1 MKLWNRLI
9 CFILSCAM
17 LAALCACSGG
27 QDVQPSPTPTPTPE
41 ATPSDTGFTVDT
53 SVEDLTLAVMGVPGD
68 FELLSINGTP
78 IQARLYM
85 YWLSYYMAYLE
96 SMGYD
101 LNLET
106 DSDLADYL
114 KSDAL
119 NTCIQYGLIAA
130 KMEELDCSLSQEQIN
145 ALESNITLYKAMAGG
160 EEAFNETLR
169 QTGLDYDTYY
179 LLSAV
184 SYYVTAL
191 QEQLFPDAPT
201 DDELKTYIEEH
212 DILYAKHILLMT
224 IDPSTNL
231 VLDEATVAQKK
242 ATAEDILNQLRSSS
256 DLPGDFDALM
266 NRYSEDTG
274 LAAYPNG
281 YIFTANEM
289 VQEFETATRNLE
301 YGQISDLVKS
311 SFGYHIILRLDPADA
326 DEVTTSCQS
335 ARMDEQISTWL
346 EQSDI
351 ILSDEFGTLDPVDF
365 YNKYSAYT
373 IAFSELEN
381 ASGEGAE

>member
-9 CFILSCAM
+9 CCIISCAM

-27 QDVQPSPTPTPTPE
+27 QDVQPSPSPTPD
-41 ATPSDTGFTVDT
+41 ATPSDPGFTVDT

-68 FELLSINGTP
+68 FELFSINGTP
-78 IQARLYM
+78 VQARLYM

-101 LNLET
+101 LNLEAS
-106 DSDLADYL
+106 SDLADYL

-130 KMEELDCSLSQEQIN
+130 KMEELECSLSQDQVN

-191 QEQLFPDAPT
+191 QEQLFPDDPT
-201 DDELKTYIEEH
+201 DEELKTYIEEN
-212 DILYAKHILLMT
+212 DVLYAKHILLMT

-231 VLDEATVAQKK
+231 VLDEATVTQKK
-242 ATAEDILNQLRSSS
+242 TTAEDILKQLRAST
-256 DLPGDFDALM
+256 DPVTDFDALM
-266 NRYSEDTG
+266 NRYSDDTG
-274 LAAYPNG
+274 LQAYPDG

-301 YGQISDLVKS
+301 YGQISDLVES
-311 SFGYHIILRLDPADA
+311 SFGYHIILRLNPADA
-326 DEVTTSCQS
+326 DEVITSCQS

-351 ILSDEFGTLDPVDF
+351 ILSDEFGNLDPVDF

>member
-9 CFILSCAM
+9 CLILSCAM

-27 QDVQPSPTPTPTPE
+27 QDVQPSPTPTPE
-41 ATPSDTGFTVDT
+41 VTPSDAGFTVDP

-68 FELLSINGTP
+68 FELFSINGTP
-78 IQARLYM
+78 VQARLYM

-101 LNLET
+101 LNLEAS
-106 DSDLADYL
+106 SDLADYL

-130 KMEELDCSLSQEQIN
+130 KMEELECSLSQDQVN

-191 QEQLFPDAPT
+191 QEQLFPDDPT
-201 DDELKTYIEEH
+201 DEELKTYIEEN
-212 DILYAKHILLMT
+212 DVLYAKHILLMT

-231 VLDEATVAQKK
+231 VLDEATVTQKK
-242 ATAEDILNQLRSSS
+242 TTAEDILKQLRAST
-256 DLPGDFDALM
+256 DPVTDFDALM
-266 NRYSEDTG
+266 NRYSDDTG
-274 LAAYPNG
+274 LQAYPDG

-301 YGQISDLVKS
+301 YGQISDLVES
-311 SFGYHIILRLDPADA
+311 SFGYHIILRLNPADA
-326 DEVTTSCQS
+326 DEVITSCQS

-351 ILSDEFGTLDPVDF
+351 ILSDEFGNLDPVDF

>member
-1 MKLWNRLI
+1 MKLRNRLI

-17 LAALCACSGG
+17 LAGLCACSGG
-27 QDVQPSPTPTPTPE
+27 QDVQPTPTPDP
-41 ATPSDTGFTVDT
+41 TPSDAGFTVDT

-68 FELLSINGTP
+68 FELLSINGKP
-78 IQARLYM
+78 VQARLYM

-101 LNLET
+101 LDLKSNP
-106 DSDLADYL
+106 DLADYL

-130 KMEELDCSLSQEQIN
+130 KMEELECSLSQEQKDS
-145 ALESNITLYKAMAGG
+145 LESNISLYKVMAGG
-160 EEAFNETLR
+160 EEGFKETLR

-191 QEQLFPDAPT
+191 QNQVFPNGPT
-201 DDELKTYIEEH
+201 AEELKTYIE
-212 DILYAKHILLMT
+212 DNDVLYAKHILLMT

-231 VLDEATVAQKK
+231 ALDEATITQKK
-242 ATAEDILNQLRSSS
+242 TTAEDILKQLRAST
-256 DLPGDFDALM
+256 DLPGDFDTLM
-266 NRYSEDTG
+266 HEYSEDTG
-274 LAAYPNG
+274 LTAYPDG

-289 VQEFETATRNLE
+289 VEEFESATRNLE
-301 YGQISDLVKS
+301 YGQISDLVES
-311 SFGYHIILRLDPADA
+311 SFGYHIILRLDPADHE
-326 DEVTTSCQS
+326 EVTASCQS

-351 ILSDEFGTLDPVDF
+351 ILSDEFEALDPADF
-365 YNKYSAYT
+365 YTRYSAYS

-381 ASGEGAE
+381 KSDDTAE

>member
-1 MKLWNRLI
+1 MKLRNRLI
-9 CFILSCAM
+9 CFILSCVM

-27 QDVQPSPTPTPTPE
+27 QDVQPSPTHTPE
-41 ATPSDTGFTVDT
+41 VTPSDAGFTVDT

-68 FELLSINGTP
+68 FELFSINGKP
-78 IQARLYM
+78 VQARLYM

-106 DSDLADYL
+106 NSDLADYL

-130 KMEELDCSLSQEQIN
+130 KMEELDCSLSQEQVN

-191 QEQLFPDAPT
+191 QEQLFPDVPT
-201 DDELKTYIEEH
+201 DNELKTYIEEN
-212 DILYAKHILLMT
+212 DVLYAKHILLMT

-242 ATAEDILNQLRSSS
+242 ATAEDILKQLRASS
-256 DLPGDFDALM
+256 DLLGDFDALM
-266 NRYSEDTG
+266 NQHSEDTG
-274 LAAYPNG
+274 LAAYPDG

-301 YGQISDLVKS
+301 YGQISDLVES
-311 SFGYHIILRLDPADA
+311 SFGYHIILRLDPADT
-326 DEVTTSCQS
+326 DEVITSCQS

-351 ILSDEFGTLDPVDF
+351 ILSDEFENLDPVDF

-381 ASGEGAE
+381 TSDDTAE

>member
-1 MKLWNRLI
+1 MKLRNRLI
-9 CFILSCAM
+9 CIIFSCAM

-27 QDVQPSPTPTPTPE
+27 QDVQTSPTHTPE
-41 ATPSDTGFTVDT
+41 VTPSDPGFTVDT

-68 FELLSINGTP
+68 FELFSINGKP
-78 IQARLYM
+78 VQARLYM

-106 DSDLADYL
+106 SSALADYL

-130 KMEELDCSLSQEQIN
+130 KMEELDCSLSQEQVN

-191 QEQLFPDAPT
+191 QEQLFPDVPT
-201 DDELKTYIEEH
+201 DNELKTYIEEN
-212 DILYAKHILLMT
+212 DVLYAKHILLMT

-242 ATAEDILNQLRSSS
+242 ATAEDILKQLRASS
-256 DLPGDFDALM
+256 DLLGDFDALM
-266 NRYSEDTG
+266 NQHSEDTG
-274 LAAYPNG
+274 LAAYPDG

-301 YGQISDLVKS
+301 YGQISDLVES
-311 SFGYHIILRLDPADA
+311 SFGYHIILRLDPADT
-326 DEVTTSCQS
+326 DEVITSCQS

-351 ILSDEFGTLDPVDF
+351 ILSDEFENLDPVDF

-381 ASGEGAE
+381 TSDDTAE

>member
-1 MKLWNRLI
+1 MKLRNRLI
-9 CFILSCAM
+9 CFILSCVM

-27 QDVQPSPTPTPTPE
+27 QDVQPSPTHTPE
-41 ATPSDTGFTVDT
+41 VTPSDAGFTVDT

-68 FELLSINGTP
+68 FELFSINGKP
-78 IQARLYM
+78 VQARLYM

-106 DSDLADYL
+106 NSDLTDYL

-119 NTCIQYGLIAA
+119 NACIQYGLIAA
-130 KMEELDCSLSQEQIN
+130 KMEELDCSLSQEQVN

-191 QEQLFPDAPT
+191 QEQLFPDVPT
-201 DDELKTYIEEH
+201 DNELKTYIEEN
-212 DILYAKHILLMT
+212 DVLYAKHILLMT

-242 ATAEDILNQLRSSS
+242 ATAEDILKQLRASS
-256 DLPGDFDALM
+256 DLLGDFDALM
-266 NRYSEDTG
+266 NQHSEDTG
-274 LAAYPNG
+274 LAAYPDG

-301 YGQISDLVKS
+301 YGQISDLVES
-311 SFGYHIILRLDPADA
+311 SFGYHIILRLDPADT
-326 DEVTTSCQS
+326 DEVITSCQS

-351 ILSDEFGTLDPVDF
+351 ILSDEFENLDPVDF

-373 IAFSELEN
+373 VAFSELEN
-381 ASGEGAE
+381 TSDDTAE